1 MIAPG
6 LGEGRRMR
14 KRGGLAFLGGVA
26 LLLGGC
32 ITLMAPYDEKIDD
45 MATGLQREVGSE
57 IELLR
62 GADKPDCLYPA
73 NAAFYRSARVDVSA
87 LGVRATAHEMNAQ
100 TITQIEDLRGALND
114 MEALHKIAT
123 QANRCMR
130 PEEFSDIGRAFD
142 QITGAIIKLEVAKK
156 RGRP

>member
-1 MIAPG
+1 
-6 LGEGRRMR
+6 MR
-14 KRGGLAFLGGVA
+14 GRGGLACLGGIA
-26 LLLGGC
+26 LLLSGC
-32 ITLMAPYDEKIDD
+32 VTLMAPYDEKIDD

-62 GADKPDCLYPA
+62 DAGKPDCLYP
-73 NAAFYRSARVDVSA
+73 NHAAFYRQARVDVSA
-87 LGVRATAHEMNAQ
+87 LAVRASAHEMNAQ
-100 TITQIEDLRGALND
+100 TITQIGDLRGALSD

-130 PEEFSDIGRAFD
+130 PEEFSDISRGFD
-142 QITGAIIKLEVAKK
+142 QITGAIVKLEIAKK